1 MGISGDGVKVLTKGK
16 TQRKSVRQGK
26 RVKVQKSTTKSL
38 ALETKAMH
46 SLSLCHHQ
54 QQAAGSGMPQS
65 KSRSVGEGATPKR
78 PGAVIDLVKQG
89 STAANRRPV
98 DGCICGGEALNLRHC
113 AIRPNARAKKAA
125 RADVPVTI
133 GRMAEGC
140 KHQVHG

>member
-89 STAANRRPV
+89 SPQPT
-98 DGCICGGEALNLRHC
+98 DGLWMVASVAEKRLICG
-113 AIRPNARAKKAA
+113 IARLG
-125 RADVPVTI
+125 P
-133 GRMAEGC
+133 M
-140 KHQVHG
+140 HGQRKQPEPMYL